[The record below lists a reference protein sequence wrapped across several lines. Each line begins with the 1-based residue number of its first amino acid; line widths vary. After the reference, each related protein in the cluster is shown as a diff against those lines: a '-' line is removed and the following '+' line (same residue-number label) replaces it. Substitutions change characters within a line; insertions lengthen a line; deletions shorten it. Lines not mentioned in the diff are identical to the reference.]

1 MDVLCPYG
9 RPWYNFNRQRAQTYI
24 YKALKGNRV
33 FSLNDAFK
41 MFPKFGEQ
49 GLKKMLKDAGIE
61 VDRDQN
67 LYATSDRLGSQS

>member
-1 MDVLCPYG
+1 
-9 RPWYNFNRQRAQTYI
+9 
-24 YKALKGNRV
+24 
-33 FSLNDAFK
+33 

-67 LYATSDRLGSQS
+67 LYTISNRLGYQHDEADDDKKERQEFT

>member
-1 MDVLCPYG
+1 M
-9 RPWYNFNRQRAQTYI
+9 
-24 YKALKGNRV
+24 
-33 FSLNDAFK
+33 NDAFK

-67 LYATSDRLGSQS
+67 LYAISDRFGGSSQPDDL

>member
-1 MDVLCPYG
+1 
-9 RPWYNFNRQRAQTYI
+9 
-24 YKALKGNRV
+24 
-33 FSLNDAFK
+33 

-67 LYATSDRLGSQS
+67 LYAISNRMGNLAQGEDGEKDRQEFSQLTLE